1 MWDLKKKSEVYEIAV
16 FLFPLVKEHNFFAN
30 EFATFQY
37 RFPHSKYG
45 QNEKEKKNNSF
56 KIFKIIIS

>member
-1 MWDLKKKSEVYEIAV
+1 MWDLKKNKSEVYEIAV
-16 FLFPLVKEHNFFAN
+16 FLFPLVKEQNFFAN

-45 QNEKEKKNNSF
+45 QNEKEKKTILL
-56 KIFKIIIS
+56 KYLKL